1 MTLSQEKRKWGIKR
15 IKQNHYEVTA
25 TGFEID
31 INNGVSQL
39 INYDKEELLK
49 EFQHCV
55 KCEIISGLIRIMAY

>member
-1 MTLSQEKRKWGIKR
+1 MTLSQGSRKWKNKR

-39 INYDKEELLK
+39 INYDKEE
-49 EFQHCV
+49 
-55 KCEIISGLIRIMAY
+55 